1 MIMALFSHKF
11 VFSFEPLLKLE
22 TEIPKRLHPIE
33 QELGYVELTFVQ
45 GYGCLSEH
53 HDLHNET
60 EYP

>member
-1 MIMALFSHKF
+1 MALFSHKF
-11 VFSFEPLLKLE
+11 VFSSEPLLKLE

-33 QELGYVELTFVQ
+33 QELGCVELTFVQ

-53 HDLHNET
+53 HDLRNET